1 MIGSDIEFPG
11 NRILEILKMPGNIHN
26 VMNPAN
32 TKEILRYRI
41 FGTKSERALV
51 FARHAVERFVVPH
64 WGKIAKHLL
73 THRNLKRRQVINDRK
88 RILPLHMQ
96 RCALEGMG
104 RTRCAPAIDRVKTN

>member
-32 TKEILRYRI
+32 TKEILRYRF

-51 FARHAVERFVVPH
+51 FTRDAVERFVVPH

-73 THRNLKRRQVINDRK
+73 THRNRNARLNEHPHSDSTQSCKACRYPDDKTIGAYE
-88 RILPLHMQ
+88 RIQ
-96 RCALEGMG
+96 
-104 RTRCAPAIDRVKTN
+104 